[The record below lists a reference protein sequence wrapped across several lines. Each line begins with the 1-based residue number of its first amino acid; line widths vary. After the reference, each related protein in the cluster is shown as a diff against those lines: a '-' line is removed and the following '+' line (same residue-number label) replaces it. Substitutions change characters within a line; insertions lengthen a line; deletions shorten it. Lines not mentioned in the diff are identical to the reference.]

1 MLATHQWCQRSMKF
15 IKKRNLGEIK
25 KNGRREGDL
34 HLLLQEVT
42 YLAWVAI
49 RPEKGK
55 DINKKNTKKWWKR
68 KRQSSSVEIQPEIS
82 DM

>member
-1 MLATHQWCQRSMKF
+1 MLATHQWCQMSMKF

-55 DINKKNTKKWWKR
+55 DINKKKTQKSDR
-68 KRQSSSVEIQPEIS
+68 KEKDKVLLLKFNLK
-82 DM
+82 

>member
-55 DINKKNTKKWWKR
+55 DINKKTQK
-68 KRQSSSVEIQPEIS
+68 S
-82 DM
+82 DGKEKDKVLLLKFNLK

>member
-55 DINKKNTKKWWKR
+55 DINKKKTQKSDR
-68 KRQSSSVEIQPEIS
+68 KEKDKVLLLKFNLK
-82 DM
+82 

>member
-1 MLATHQWCQRSMKF
+1 MLATHQWCQMSMKF

-42 YLAWVAI
+42 YLA
-49 RPEKGK
+49 
-55 DINKKNTKKWWKR
+55 
-68 KRQSSSVEIQPEIS
+68 
-82 DM
+82 

>member
-1 MLATHQWCQRSMKF
+1 MLATHQWCQMSMKF

-49 RPEKGK
+49 IPEKGK
-55 DINKKNTKKWWKR
+55 DINKKKTQ
-68 KRQSSSVEIQPEIS
+68 QSDGKEKDKVLPLKFNLK
-82 DM
+82 